1 MRGGARVVV
10 GAVVVAAGSLLL
22 AGCSRGSDASAVPT
36 YAYPTVAVS
45 GEITGTEADD
55 LGRCISSALR
65 IDGGSAVSATVWRTT
80 FEQAARVIPVV
91 DPEQE
96 RGPAYVVQLT
106 GTFRTPYGPSPTADA
121 SQPPATDYWIVASD
135 PVLPDPS
142 GFWCADADTGP
153 QLAVPE
159 RLGLLGTPV
168 ALAASAWTIP
178 EGESDPG
185 PPSP

>member
-1 MRGGARVVV
+1 MRVV
-10 GAVVVAAGSLLL
+10 GALVAVVAGAAAL
-22 AGCSRGSDASAVPT
+22 AGCSRGGPEPLAT
-36 YAYPTVAVS
+36 YAYPTAAVS

-55 LGRCISSALR
+55 LGRCVASALR

-106 GTFRTPYGPSPTADA
+106 GTFDTAYPQLTVNGVTQSPGPS
-121 SQPPATDYWIVASD
+121 TDYWIVASD

-142 GFWCADADTGP
+142 GFWCSDADTGP

-159 RLGLLGTPV
+159 RLGLLGTPL
-168 ALAASAWTIP
+168 ALPASAWTVP